1 MWVSLDSLSL
11 DSPLNLGVL
20 GFIGFENCL
29 IVYGDALLA
38 GTYDRYLRL
47 PSALNPV
54 SRHKKSPAKPPG

>member
-38 GTYDRYLRL
+38 GTLYGL
-47 PSALNPV
+47 PRDYQQIFAYGYRCELIF
-54 SRHKKSPAKPPG
+54 GLC